1 MFLNQIE
8 HEVSQIP
15 DKYVVV
21 WDKLNYVTKDKKQRG
36 NKTVYKG
43 VSFNDKYFTIWQ
55 KQVIKY
61 FWILKATDQ
70 YWKKEIK

>member
-1 MFLNQIE
+1 MFLNQIK
-8 HEVSQIP
+8 HEVSPIP

-21 WDKLNYVTKDKKQRG
+21 WDKLNYLTQYKKQRG

-55 KQVIKY
+55 KQLKKY

-70 YWKKEIK
+70 FWKKEMK